1 MIDHAIRRGWE
12 LGIGLGVDGEEQG
25 REGAL
30 ACWHGEGATSRTV
43 GPGKPGRSREGTRG
57 MEELDV
63 RATTRPTLGLGRAH
77 HGSRGTTMVGL
88 LQRGRWRE
96 GHRLDTTTGRGAGWT

>member
-1 MIDHAIRRGWE
+1 MIDHAIGRGWE

-43 GPGKPGRSREGTRG
+43 RPGKPGRSREGTRG

-63 RATTRPTLGLGRAH
+63 RATARPMLGLWRAH
-77 HGSRGTTMVGL
+77 HGSRATTMVGL